1 MSKDPMTNYPLQGKV
16 RSFIMCC
23 LCGKRRVVYCK
34 EPLSRQQITDIEEVQ
49 DSLFYT
55 CGSTL
60 FPTGHRYHETI
71 VVKYGLECT
80 AEMETTYYAGITTKF
95 QPVCFFCGNTEVN
108 STSQTVQDLR
118 KNYSIVR
125 PICRQCMS
133 NGIQPKVRIALK
145 LNKK

>member
-1 MSKDPMTNYPLQGKV
+1 MDIKFYFCFRMKRRLYFKDFFFIPGKV

-34 EPLSRQQITDIEEVQ
+34 ERLSRQQITDIEEVQ

-80 AEMETTYYAGITTKF
+80 AEMETTYYAGI
-95 QPVCFFCGNTEVN
+95 
-108 STSQTVQDLR
+108 
-118 KNYSIVR
+118 
-125 PICRQCMS
+125 
-133 NGIQPKVRIALK
+133 
-145 LNKK
+145 